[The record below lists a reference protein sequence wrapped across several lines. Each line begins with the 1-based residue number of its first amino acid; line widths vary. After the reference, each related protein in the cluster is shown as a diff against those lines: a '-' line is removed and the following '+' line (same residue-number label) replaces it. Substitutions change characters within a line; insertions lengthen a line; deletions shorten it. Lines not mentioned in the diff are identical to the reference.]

1 MIIFHEGSKQ
11 FHLYN
16 DHISYVMELLENG
29 QLGNLYYGK
38 KIKDRESF
46 GYLREH
52 FSRAL
57 NPDSHPNATLAL
69 QYTRQEYPAYGTGD
83 FRYPAYRILQEKG
96 SLISGFVYESH
107 QIFAGKKDIL
117 PLPSTYVEHEQDAQT
132 LEVTLFDPVTKTR
145 LLLSYTIFAN
155 LPVITRHATFTQEG
169 TQSVTLKN
177 AMSLCLDLPDMN
189 WEMLHFSGAW
199 GRERYLKKR
208 KLEVGIQAINSMR
221 GASSSEHNP
230 SFLLKRKNTDERTG
244 EAIGVSF
251 VYSGS
256 FLGQV
261 EVSSYEETRILLG
274 INPENFEWKLKAG
287 ESFTTPEGILVY
299 SESGLNG
306 LSQSFH
312 RLFQKHL
319 NRSTWRDK
327 PRPILLNNWEA
338 TEMTF
343 DEALILKIAAK
354 AKEAGAELFVL
365 DDGWFGTRDDDTQG
379 LGDWFANTDKLPDGI
394 KGLSEKVTAMGI
406 DFGLWIE
413 PEMVNK
419 NSQLYREHPDW
430 LMVDP
435 ERYASPS
442 RQQFVLDYSRKE
454 VVDGI
459 FAMLDKILSESKI
472 SYIKW
477 DMNRYISECYSNG
490 TPAEDQGKVFHRY
503 ILGVYDLYTRLTSKY
518 PHILFESCSSGGA
531 RFDAGLLSFAPQ
543 TWTSDNTDAV
553 DRYRIQYGT
562 SYFYPV
568 SSMGAH
574 ISAVPNMQTGRTSP
588 LNTRG
593 NVAFFGAFG
602 YELDLNHISEEEFAF
617 VQQQIAFYKERRE
630 VFQYGTFYRLL
641 SPFEEHGD
649 AAWMSV
655 SEDKKTAYF
664 GYYHTLVRVNHG
676 GIRIK
681 LDGLCPQ
688 TKYHVRCVTPEISYE
703 REHFG
708 DELMYAGLLI
718 DRRHLQH
725 LGGDFT
731 SLLFEITAGE

>member
-1 MIIFHEGSKQ
+1 MIFFHENNKQ
-11 FHLYN
+11 FHLTN
-16 DHISYVMELLENG
+16 GQISYIMELMENG
-29 QLGNLYYGK
+29 QLANLYYGK
-38 KIKDRESF
+38 AIKDRESF

-52 FSRAL
+52 FERPL
-57 NPDSHPNATLAL
+57 NPDSHPASILAL

-107 QIFAGKKDIL
+107 HIFSGKKDIL
-117 PLPSTYVEHEQDAQT
+117 PLPSTYVETEDEAET
-132 LEVTLFDPVTKTR
+132 LEVTFFDAVTETR
-145 LLLSYTIFAN
+145 LLLSYTIFKN
-155 LPVITRHATFTQEG
+155 LPVITRHATFTQVGE
-169 TQSVTLKN
+169 SPVVLKN
-177 AMSLCLDLPDMN
+177 AMSLCLDLPDMD

-208 KLEVGIQAINSMR
+208 TLEVGTQSIASMR

-230 SFLLKRKNTDERTG
+230 SFLLKRKNTDERNG
-244 EAIGVSF
+244 EAIGISF

-261 EVSSYEETRILLG
+261 EVSSYEETRVLLG
-274 INPENFEWKLKAG
+274 LNPENFEWKLKSG

-299 SESGLNG
+299 SEQGLNG
-306 LSQSFH
+306 LSQTFH
-312 RLFQKHL
+312 RLFRTHL

-343 DEALILKIAAK
+343 DEALILKIAQK

-379 LGDWFANTDKLPDGI
+379 LGDWFVNTDKLPDGI

-419 NSQLYREHPDW
+419 NSMLFREHPDW
-430 LMVDP
+430 LMADP

-442 RQQFVLDYSRKE
+442 RHQFVLDYSRKE

-459 FAMLDKILSESKI
+459 FEMLDKILSESKI

-477 DMNRYISECYSNG
+477 DMNRYITECYSNG
-490 TPAEDQGKVFHRY
+490 TPAEDQGKVYHRY
-503 ILGVYDLYTRLTSKY
+503 ILGVYDLYTRLTTKY
-518 PHILFESCSSGGA
+518 PDILFESCSSGGA

-574 ISAVPNMQTGRTSP
+574 ISAVPNMQTGRISP
-588 LNTRG
+588 LFTRG

-602 YELDLNHISEEEFAF
+602 YELDLNRISEEEFEM
-617 VQQQIAFYKERRE
+617 VKKQIAFYKERRE

-641 SPFEEHGD
+641 SPFDGHGD

-655 SEDKKTAYF
+655 SEDKKTAYM

-676 GIRIK
+676 GIRVK
-681 LDGLCPQ
+681 LDGLCPD
-688 TKYHVRCVTPEISYE
+688 TKYHVTSVTPGVAYD
-703 REHFG
+703 REHYG
-708 DELMYAGLLI
+708 DELMNAGLLI
-718 DRRHLQH
+718 DRRYLQQ
-725 LGGDFT
+725 LCGDF
-731 SLLFEITAGE
+731 SSILYEIKHI

>member
-52 FSRAL
+52 FARAL

-117 PLPSTYVEHEQDAQT
+117 PLPSTYVEQEQDAQT

-169 TQSVTLKN
+169 AQSVTLKN

-394 KGLSEKVTAMGI
+394 KGLSEK
-406 DFGLWIE
+406 
-413 PEMVNK
+413 
-419 NSQLYREHPDW
+419 S
-430 LMVDP
+430 
-435 ERYASPS
+435 
-442 RQQFVLDYSRKE
+442 
-454 VVDGI
+454 
-459 FAMLDKILSESKI
+459 
-472 SYIKW
+472 
-477 DMNRYISECYSNG
+477 NRY
-490 TPAEDQGKVFHRY
+490 
-503 ILGVYDLYTRLTSKY
+503 
-518 PHILFESCSSGGA
+518 
-531 RFDAGLLSFAPQ
+531 
-543 TWTSDNTDAV
+543 
-553 DRYRIQYGT
+553 
-562 SYFYPV
+562 
-568 SSMGAH
+568 
-574 ISAVPNMQTGRTSP
+574 
-588 LNTRG
+588 G
-593 NVAFFGAFG
+593 N
-602 YELDLNHISEEEFAF
+602 
-617 VQQQIAFYKERRE
+617 
-630 VFQYGTFYRLL
+630 
-641 SPFEEHGD
+641 
-649 AAWMSV
+649 
-655 SEDKKTAYF
+655 
-664 GYYHTLVRVNHG
+664 
-676 GIRIK
+676 
-681 LDGLCPQ
+681 
-688 TKYHVRCVTPEISYE
+688 
-703 REHFG
+703 
-708 DELMYAGLLI
+708 
-718 DRRHLQH
+718 
-725 LGGDFT
+725 
-731 SLLFEITAGE
+731 